1 MSKQLT
7 CFLVDD
13 DEDDREIF
21 ALALRD
27 LGEHI
32 NCVLANDGMDALE
45 KLRTSDTLPD
55 YIFLDLNMP
64 RMDGKEC
71 ISEIKRDSR
80 LFDIPVVIYSTSSS
94 AKDRAD
100 AKRLGATQFFTK
112 PPSIRALSSA
122 LGEIFLGK
130 EVSVN

>member
-27 LGEHI
+27 LGSHI
-32 NCVLANDGMDALE
+32 KCVLASDGMDALE
-45 KLRTSDTLPD
+45 KLRMSDTLPD

-71 ISEIKRDSR
+71 ISEIKRDAR
-80 LFDIPVVIYSTSSS
+80 LYDIPVVIYSTSSS
-94 AKDRAD
+94 TKDRAD
-100 AKRLGATQFFTK
+100 AKRLGAACFFTK
-112 PPSIRALSSA
+112 PSSIRALSSA
-122 LGEIFLGK
+122 LGDIFLGK